1 MEVYPQ
7 MDARLFQRVSS
18 KKKQVEELGTL
29 SRGQRQR
36 LHNDLRT
43 EFTYH
48 STAMEG
54 NTLTLTEMRT
64 LLEDG
69 MAVGNH
75 PLREY
80 LEVVNHAQAFDL
92 LDQYVNTDISL
103 SIVLKVHALVMDKII
118 FDAGQL
124 RAIQVYMY
132 DSPHIPPPPH
142 DVSLYMMQWLRW
154 LGSDEAFR
162 YEAIARVALA
172 HHQFEA
178 IHPFADGNG
187 RVGRLLMNLM
197 LMRYGYPPALLL
209 HSWRTRYIEA
219 LQAGHRG
226 DYAALINLIGLA
238 VEQSLDRYLEAH
250 GAAPS
255 QLQPLKELAR
265 LFELDNNYLG
275 QLARLGK
282 IEATR
287 KGAFWY
293 SSREAVETYLREV
306 QMQPRG
312 RRAKPRS

>member
-7 MDARLFQRVSS
+7 MDARLFQRVAG
-18 KKKQVEELGTL
+18 KKKRVEGLGML
-29 SRGQRQR
+29 SWEKRQR
-36 LHNDLRT
+36 LHNDLRI

-54 NTLTLTEMRT
+54 NTLTLVEMRT

-80 LEVVNHAQAFDL
+80 LEVVNHAEAFDF
-92 LDQYVNTDISL
+92 LDQCVNTDIAL
-103 SIVLKVHALVMDKII
+103 STVLKLHTLVMDKII
-118 FDAGQL
+118 YDAGQL
-124 RAIQVYMY
+124 RAVQVYMG
-132 DSPHIPPPPH
+132 DSSHIPPPPH

-162 YEAIARVALA
+162 YEAIVRVALA

-178 IHPFADGNG
+178 MHPFADGNG
-187 RVGRLLMNLM
+187 RVGRLIMNLM
-197 LMRYGYPPALLL
+197 LMRYSYPPALLL
-209 HSWRTRYIEA
+209 RPWRTRYIEA

-226 DYAALINLIGLA
+226 DYSDLVNLVGLA

-250 GAAPS
+250 EAEMA
-255 QLQPLKELAR
+255 QLQPLKALAQ
-265 LFELDNNYLG
+265 LFEIDNNYLG

-282 IEATR
+282 IDATR

-293 SSREAVETYLREV
+293 SSQQAVETYLREV
-306 QMQPRG
+306 QLQPRG
-312 RRAKPRS
+312 RRAKHRL